1 VLVFLC
7 VLADRF
13 GQNGGWRLETE
24 SSAAAAAA
32 ADDDEQLLERTGLC
46 LLVVFFMPYRWHLA
60 TPQLGVQTGHNLDPR
75 IPEKTHL

>member
-1 VLVFLC
+1 ME
-7 VLADRF
+7 A
-13 GQNGGWRLETE
+13 E